1 MTSGYFPVVFLNIQK
16 YAFALTMQRDC
27 QIFKMI
33 ITFENRIIIEEFRH
47 GTQNS
52 SCCSTTPFRVLIYDV
67 FLSLIVGYLAQLETS
82 VDRLYSKLDR
92 LIEVMFIYVKNRV
105 GPEAAILMKEA
116 WESDD
121 NSNKRIR
128 NKYKN

>member
-1 MTSGYFPVVFLNIQK
+1 MS
-16 YAFALTMQRDC
+16 
-27 QIFKMI
+27 
-33 ITFENRIIIEEFRH
+33 
-47 GTQNS
+47 QNS
-52 SCCSTTPFRVLIYDV
+52 SCCSATLFSVFICDV

-92 LIEVMFIYVKNRV
+92 LMEVMFIHVKNRV
-105 GPEAAILMKEA
+105 DPEAAILMKET